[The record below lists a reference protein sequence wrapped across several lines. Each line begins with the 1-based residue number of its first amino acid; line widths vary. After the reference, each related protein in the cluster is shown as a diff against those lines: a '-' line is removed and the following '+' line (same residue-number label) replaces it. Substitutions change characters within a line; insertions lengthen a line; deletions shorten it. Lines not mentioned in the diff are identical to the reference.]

1 MINQQVSN
9 QSYIERLLS
18 IMRKDKTLFE
28 VKIDEMKAEN
38 VDFTQ
43 TKEYWSTLAVIS

>member
-1 MINQQVSN
+1 MINQQVNN
-9 QSYIERLLS
+9 QSYIQRLLN

-38 VDFTQ
+38 LDITQ
-43 TKEYWSTLAVIS
+43 TKEFWINAVIS